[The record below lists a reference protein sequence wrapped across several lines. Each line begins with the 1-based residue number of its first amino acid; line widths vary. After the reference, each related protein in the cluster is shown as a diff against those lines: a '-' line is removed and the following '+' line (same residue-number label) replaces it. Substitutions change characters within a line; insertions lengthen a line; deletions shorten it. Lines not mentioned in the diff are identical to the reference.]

1 MLLYL
6 ENIFNDNIIII
17 YEIII
22 SKIENENKT
31 KQKQACQM
39 KNLFPRA
46 GHSWGLTHG
55 AIAEAGRLRKHYPQ
69 VKCARMDT
77 CQWKIGF
84 CWLLLT

>member
-31 KQKQACQM
+31 KQKHA
-39 KNLFPRA
+39 KRRTFFLEPV
-46 GHSWGLTHG
+46 TVG
-55 AIAEAGRLRKHYPQ
+55 A
-69 VKCARMDT
+69 
-77 CQWKIGF
+77 
-84 CWLLLT
+84 